1 MTPTPVSETKWDDL
15 LTSVYATNEDLGA
28 AAAEEAA
35 VIIQAALDARGEA
48 NIIVATGNSQLTFLE
63 ALRVKPI
70 DWSKV
75 NVFHMD
81 EYLGLEPTHPASF
94 PAFLRRHF
102 LEQHHAQSVLS
113 GGESRP
119 LS

>member
-1 MTPTPVSETKWDDL
+1 MPYLGDMSSFYTMHKELMTPTPVTETKWDDL

-28 AAAEEAA
+28 AAAAEAA

-48 NIIVATGNSQLTFLE
+48 NIIVATGNSQLTFLQ
-63 ALRVKPI
+63 ALRVKPL

-81 EYLGLEPTHPASF
+81 EYLGLDPRIRPVFRSF
-94 PAFLRRHF
+94 C
-102 LEQHHAQSVLS
+102 
-113 GGESRP
+113 GGTS
-119 LS
+119 